1 MAIDD
6 LRQNDMMAHLLDALE
21 ASTDIGRYGRLTFA
35 MVARHFMSDDELV
48 AWLTK
53 DPTVDEQQARGL
65 VQQVGS
71 RDYNP
76 PRPDRITE
84 WQRQQE
90 FPICPNG
97 DDPDGCNVYRNLHFP
112 DGVYENIQQ
121 YHEQKATAHEACK

>member
-53 DPTVDEQQARGL
+53 DPTVE
-65 VQQVGS
+65 
-71 RDYNP
+71 
-76 PRPDRITE
+76 
-84 WQRQQE
+84 
-90 FPICPNG
+90 
-97 DDPDGCNVYRNLHFP
+97 
-112 DGVYENIQQ
+112 
-121 YHEQKATAHEACK
+121 